1 LFALAIA
8 TVTSQNSSLTYNYYY
23 TVVYSYISLDEAKKQ
38 VFYEL
43 KYPSFIK
50 RKRLGESKRS
60 ILARRSRVVAKE
72 MKQQGDKK
80 NLPLRAKVTVST
92 PPNTSS
98 YIGRF
103 LLGNG
108 PKYMPVRH
116 EFGSQLRLKSKEPL
130 HSTPRSHNYR
140 RKALITVSNKKNCA
154 KNKSSSLQPFKSNI
168 YNFSILFSNS
178 PVSFGMSIH
187 ALAAPSKIFASH
199 KKRKKKKKSTTQADI
214 ARMAKRRVLIERVL
228 IKTLYKK
235 EECTYA
241 SNLFLLSL
249 LIICEYVISQT
260 LFNSTR
266 PLCLSS
272 RFYLSMQ
279 SDAWRR

>member
-1 LFALAIA
+1 
-8 TVTSQNSSLTYNYYY
+8 
-23 TVVYSYISLDEAKKQ
+23 
-38 VFYEL
+38 
-43 KYPSFIK
+43 
-50 RKRLGESKRS
+50 
-60 ILARRSRVVAKE
+60 
-72 MKQQGDKK
+72 MKQQGDEK
-80 NLPLRAKVTVST
+80 NLKLRAKVTVST

-103 LLGNG
+103 LLGSG
-108 PKYMPVRH
+108 PKYMPVGH
-116 EFGSQLRLKSKEPL
+116 EFGSQLHLKLKEPL

-199 KKRKKKKKSTTQADI
+199 KKKKKKKKSTTQADI

-249 LIICEYVISQT
+249 LICEYVISQT

-266 PLCLSS
+266 PLLS
-272 RFYLSMQ
+272 FI
-279 SDAWRR
+279 